1 MFPYSF
7 VAVPTSS
14 FNKPVPIPAVE
25 PNEGSQVTVQFS
37 AAWLPYVLG
46 ALQQLLLQTTWD
58 SQDKD
63 TIISVQSSA
72 TDLIALIGNSINMPA
87 ILSIRVSPT
96 NPCEL
101 QVTHDNVS
109 WIDAADISE
118 CATQAINN
126 YNSTVVN
133 SGSTGGVF
141 GQAPTVDASP
151 SDALRCAVATAL
163 STYVQKKC
171 TASLTF
177 IKSGVELGKAL
188 TEVAGDLIEAIPVFG
203 ALIKATLDMV
213 SSVDV
218 GHFDDLLAFNADPDQ
233 QQNWVFCKLYCLLGN
248 DGILTEDIFNNWKQ
262 ALELEPPQ
270 GGLATLIGQYQGLCI
285 AALGFNAMRAEAFI
299 HQHDSGT
306 ACDPCTDCTK
316 GWCYKFDFTVNAY
329 SDFWTVTQGAGE
341 WEIGIGYRNNVS
353 MTYPYT
359 VDISI
364 PITATVTEFKIG
376 AYSENATANGT
387 RGYYIVPAGAHE
399 YGYKSSVGDYEMTFN
414 AQVVASQKLELQVSN
429 SGDTG
434 TNAIRYVILS
444 GTGANPFG
452 SNNC

>member
-14 FNKPVPIPAVE
+14 FNKPVPIPTTE

-63 TIISVQSSA
+63 TIISAQSSA

-87 ILSIRVSPT
+87 VINLRVSPT

-101 QVTHDNVS
+101 QITYNGVS
-109 WIDAADISE
+109 WIDAADISA

-126 YNSTVVN
+126 YNSNVVN

-171 TASLTF
+171 TSSLTF

-213 SSVDV
+213 TSVDV

-262 ALELEPPQ
+262 ALEIEPPQ

-306 ACDPCTDCTK
+306 ACDPCTDCPTE
-316 GWCYKFDFTVNAY
+316 WCVVLDFSANAY
-329 SDFWTVTQGAGE
+329 ADIMTVGGSGVWVSSVGYKSDETTFGSLVFTAPSGLSSIERHMTFVGNGSAALYDVVGGYVTVVSNETNTGSGDKVYTNAYTFSGT
-341 WEIGIGYRNNVS
+341 IS
-353 MTYPYT
+353 MTYSPH
-359 VDISI
+359 D
-364 PITATVTEFKIG
+364 
-376 AYSENATANGT
+376 
-387 RGYYIVPAGAHE
+387 AGSGE
-399 YGYKSSVGDYEMTFN
+399 YGVLSK
-414 AQVVASQKLELQVSN
+414 
-429 SGDTG
+429 
-434 TNAIRYVILS
+434 IILR
-444 GTGANPFG
+444 GTGDKPTYGTA
-452 SNNC
+452 C